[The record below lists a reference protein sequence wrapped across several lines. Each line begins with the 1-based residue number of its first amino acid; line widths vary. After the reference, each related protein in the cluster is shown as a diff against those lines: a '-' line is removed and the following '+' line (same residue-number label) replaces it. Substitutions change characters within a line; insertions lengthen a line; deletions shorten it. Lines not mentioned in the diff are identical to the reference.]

1 MTIKNAPILYLSFI
15 AAIAFAIAATIA
27 ARRRQPKA
35 ALLVDSTTNPPPT
48 TFVPTRKVQAI
59 FATIVVLGTLV
70 SFIAPGKASAIDSDG
85 DGIDDS
91 VECGATPTPL
101 LWSNLTYVSGA
112 RPALMNVDLV
122 NDTGT
127 VYATA
132 LFDHYGLLTGGVP
145 VYNGSF
151 QDAYL
156 QTDVTGSTHVATA
169 GALTE
174 EHSGGTGTATG
185 GSVMN
190 LTITPLPG
198 QELPAGHITFTG
210 RSYTYPTSYNNY
222 ENIKISGNSNL
233 KSATLT
239 ADFFNGSDFFDDD
252 VTDPVTELTLGQTY
266 PLSGPPLQTGNIYQD
281 DAPAFLIDLAWDAVP
296 AGETLEIVIHKTG
309 TTGDSTFNS
318 ETHDYVLQA
327 DAPCIDTD
335 GDGTPDYLDT
345 DSDNDGNPDGTD
357 PHVLAPTAQP
367 DTSDI
372 PSTGPTTVD
381 IVGNDDYLPATGI
394 TLTQKGGTAGGTVS
408 FDPTTGEMTYT
419 PLPSEAGTSVT
430 VDYEVCF
437 NSVCAQATVTLNVA
451 ANPTTTAAPTT
462 TTAGPTTT
470 TAAPTTTTM
479 APTTTTTVA
488 PTTTTTAAPATAAND
503 TADIANSGPTVID
516 IIGNDGFNPADGIT
530 LSQMGGTAG
539 GTVSFN
545 DTTGEL
551 TYTPLPSEAGQSVT
565 VIYQV
570 CSGSTCD
577 TATVTLNVAADTTTT
592 TMAPTTTTMA
602 PTTTTAAPTTTT
614 MAPTTTTDAPTTTTA
629 GPTTTTAAPT
639 TTTMAP
645 TTTTTVAPTTTTTA
659 APATA
664 ANDTA
669 DIANSG
675 PTVIDIIGNDGFN
688 PADGITLSQMGGT
701 AGGTVSFNDTTGEL
715 TYTPL
720 PSEAGQSVT
729 VIYQVCSGST
739 CDTATVTLN
748 VAADTTTTTMAPT
761 TTTMAPTT
769 TTAAP
774 TTTTMAPTTTTA
786 APTTTTT
793 VAPNT
798 TASNDSFDIGPDGA
812 VTVDI
817 VANDGFD
824 PADGITLQQI
834 GGTAGGTVGFDEATG
849 ELVYTP
855 LPSEEGKS
863 VTIEYEVCSG
873 SMCDTAIVTLN
884 IGVDRD
890 NDGILDNIDLDD
902 DNDGVPDAVE
912 VGADPANPVDT
923 DNDGTP
929 DYLDPDS
936 DNDGI
941 SDTTEAHNGN
951 PSLDVDGDGVL
962 DTFTDT
968 NDNGLDDRFETSLG
982 GTPLVDPDTNTD
994 GAEDRVDIDS
1004 DGDGIPD
1011 SVEAGDNP
1019 AAPVDTDKDG
1029 TPDYLDLDSDN
1040 DGIPDAVEAGTDPT
1054 KPVDTDKD
1062 GTPDFRDLD
1071 SDNDGIPDAVEAGTD
1086 PTKPVDT
1093 DKDGTPDYLDLDSDN
1108 DGIPDAVEAGTDP
1121 TKPVDTDK
1129 DGTPD
1134 FRDLDSDNDGIPD
1147 AVEAGT
1153 DPTKPVDTDKDGT
1166 PDFRD
1171 LDSDNDGIP
1180 DAAEAGTDPTKPVDT
1195 DADGTPDFRDLD
1207 SDNDGIPDAA
1217 EAGDDPTKPVD
1228 TDKDGTPDYRTLDAD
1243 GDGIPD
1249 VAEAGPN
1256 PQSPVDT
1263 DKDGTPDYQDPD
1275 SDDDGNPDGSDPHIA
1290 VPTATDDTATIPPG
1304 KPTVIDLTKNDD
1316 FLPSSG
1322 ITLRKVGGTAAGT
1335 AAFDDKT
1342 GELTY
1347 TPDPSE
1353 AGKTVTLQYEV
1364 CHDGVCDT
1372 AMVTIAVDSTVN
1384 PTTTTTAAPGST
1396 TTTAAPGSTTTTAA
1410 PGSSTTTAAPRNT
1423 TTTAAPASSTSSSSP
1438 AGGGQGSSP
1447 STSAPGSLGQAPAS
1461 NPGKLSF
1468 TGSSS
1473 LKLVGLGSA
1482 LLILG
1487 LGIVGLQTRRRSNR

>member
-614 MAPTTTTDAPTTTTA
+614 MAPTTTT
-629 GPTTTTAAPT
+629 
-639 TTTMAP
+639 
-645 TTTTTVAPTTTTTA
+645 
-659 APATA
+659 
-664 ANDTA
+664 
-669 DIANSG
+669 
-675 PTVIDIIGNDGFN
+675 
-688 PADGITLSQMGGT
+688 
-701 AGGTVSFNDTTGEL
+701 
-715 TYTPL
+715 
-720 PSEAGQSVT
+720 
-729 VIYQVCSGST
+729 
-739 CDTATVTLN
+739 
-748 VAADTTTTTMAPT
+748 
-761 TTTMAPTT
+761 
-769 TTAAP
+769 
-774 TTTTMAPTTTTA
+774 A

-1029 TPDYLDLDSDN
+1029 TPDYL
-1040 DGIPDAVEAGTDPT
+1040 
-1054 KPVDTDKD
+1054 
-1062 GTPDFRDLD
+1062 
-1071 SDNDGIPDAVEAGTD
+1071 
-1086 PTKPVDT
+1086 
-1093 DKDGTPDYLDLDSDN
+1093 
-1108 DGIPDAVEAGTDP
+1108 
-1121 TKPVDTDK
+1121 
-1129 DGTPD
+1129 
-1134 FRDLDSDNDGIPD
+1134 DLDSDNDGIPD